1 MNLEELKSLVA
12 SGKRQRYLFFWGHTA
27 KNRKAIGAEC
37 LSQWYGAA
45 FECEENRYPTSEHFM
60 MAEKAKM
67 FGDSACRKRILA
79 ANSRTPSCGGGSICL
94 GLL

>member
-37 LSQWYGAA
+37 LNGTEQRLNARKTAIQPPS
-45 FECEENRYPTSEHFM
+45 TS
-60 MAEKAKM
+60 
-67 FGDSACRKRILA
+67 
-79 ANSRTPSCGGGSICL
+79 
-94 GLL
+94 